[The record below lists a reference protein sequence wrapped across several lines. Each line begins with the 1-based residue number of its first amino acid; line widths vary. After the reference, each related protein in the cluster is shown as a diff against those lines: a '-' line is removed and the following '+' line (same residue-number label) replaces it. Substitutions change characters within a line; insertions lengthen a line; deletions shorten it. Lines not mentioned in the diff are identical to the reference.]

1 MKFSGKVGNGPINKR
16 LNFGGDRDRRITV
29 WIEGLFYGFVT
40 TGRYG
45 KWYQPT
51 ALRDAAVQSMH

>member
-1 MKFSGKVGNGPINKR
+1 MKFSEKVGNGPLNKR
-16 LNFGGDRDRRITV
+16 LNFGGDPVTV
-29 WIEGLFYGFVT
+29 WIKRLFFGFVT

-51 ALRDAAVQSMH
+51 AVSDAAVDGMH